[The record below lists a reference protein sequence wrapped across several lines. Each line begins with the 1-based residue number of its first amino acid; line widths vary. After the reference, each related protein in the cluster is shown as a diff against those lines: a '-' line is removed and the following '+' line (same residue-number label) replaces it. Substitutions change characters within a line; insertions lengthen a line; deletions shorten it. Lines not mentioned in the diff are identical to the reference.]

1 MTLVEALAKAGGLI
15 DTRADPAGIFLFR
28 YEPAGVIDALKA
40 PNLATGPGGA
50 SPVVFRL
57 DLSDA
62 HSYFLAQ
69 RFPVEDKDIIFV
81 ANAQLNELQ
90 KFFTLLSTIT
100 GPVLTGLV
108 IQRNVS
114 P

>member
-15 DTRADPAGIFLFR
+15 DQRSDPAGIFLFR
-28 YEPAGVIDALKA
+28 YEPAAVVDALKA
-40 PNLATGPGGA
+40 PNLATGPDGT

-69 RFPVEDKDIIFV
+69 RIPLEDKDIIYI
-81 ANAQLNELQ
+81 ANAQLTEIR
-90 KFFTLLSTIT
+90 KFFELISTLT

-108 IQRNVS
+108 IKNQA

>member
-15 DTRADPAGIFLFR
+15 DERSDPAGVFLFR
-28 YEPAGVIDALKA
+28 WEPPNVVDALKA
-40 PNLATGPGGA
+40 PNLATGPGGT
-50 SPVVFRL
+50 SPVVYRL

-62 HSYFLAQ
+62 HAYFLAQ
-69 RFPVEDKDIIFV
+69 RFPVEDKDIIYV
-81 ANAQLNELQ
+81 ANAQLNELR
-90 KFFTLLSTIT
+90 KFFELISTLT

-108 IQRNVS
+108 IKNNA